1 MKIESVFIISHFK
14 EYLNK
19 RLPQFI
25 TNLQN
30 TDIGLTPVYLFIN
43 RNPHTNLSDLW
54 DEYESAIKT
63 IKALSKKLRL
73 TVVFYGNNIS
83 VNEFFITQVLPFRK
97 DLHKTFLLLETD
109 CALSGD
115 FMKKLNQDIVNFNNI
130 WIYGSYYYGG
140 LAKKRADR
148 NSRAFIMNS
157 VAVYNRDPVFLE
169 HTKRLT
175 DYSVR
180 YDVYINILLMELGLS
195 LDKCVDSRYILNV
208 SPESDCELSIR
219 YAEIKENTCVLHTKN
234 STLLGDVLWAGNFMA
249 SKQWNGQKRANGKA
263 TVYMT
268 GSKGLGYYIDS

>member
-1 MKIESVFIISHFK
+1 
-14 EYLNK
+14 
-19 RLPQFI
+19 
-25 TNLQN
+25 
-30 TDIGLTPVYLFIN
+30 
-43 RNPHTNLSDLW
+43 
-54 DEYESAIKT
+54 
-63 IKALSKKLRL
+63 
-73 TVVFYGNNIS
+73 
-83 VNEFFITQVLPFRK
+83 
-97 DLHKTFLLLETD
+97 
-109 CALSGD
+109 
-115 FMKKLNQDIVNFNNI
+115 MKKLNQDMVNFNNI

-148 NSRAFIMNS
+148 NNRAFIMNS